1 MLKYKGK
8 DVFYSQE
15 FYSRP
20 VLLHCMILK
29 TEGKCPLELKLI
41 CYSHT
46 AARIS
51 KWSKH
56 YEEALAERGCIELFS
71 LSNLGVKETRYILSL

>member
-8 DVFYSQE
+8 YGFYSQE
-15 FYSRP
+15 LFSRP
-20 VLLHCMILK
+20 VLLHCMMLQ
-29 TEGKCPLELKLI
+29 TEGTSPLELKVI

-51 KWSKH
+51 KWSQDH
-56 YEEALAERGCIELFS
+56 EEALAEHGSVDS